1 MSDEWITT
9 FYEDQ
14 DGFPKVL
21 HDATT
26 HLDIPERPEYVG
38 REFME
43 CGTEYCEVTVYV
55 GASEKYL
62 EMKPWSVTTMGHR
75 LKDTY
80 QLSAC
85 KALRYLC
92 LIFEWQLGCTPM
104 KYFPPLDRNHPAW
117 AARIRNL
124 GTWGLAA
131 SEKDPTVVAMS
142 GYLLSLDDLCDMLRE
157 RLRVLTQRA
166 AETRWR
172 KAKVTLAMAEARA
185 AEAECRIVL
194 AEEKLREQADRHSQL
209 LREMHMTERAKH
221 KDRQHENT
229 GESPILDGIP
239 LYPCL
244 PPRKRLLGSLPPTA
258 AASPRSS
265 DTEDPEDR
273 VVGPSQPAGPADS

>member
-1 MSDEWITT
+1 
-9 FYEDQ
+9 
-14 DGFPKVL
+14 
-21 HDATT
+21 
-26 HLDIPERPEYVG
+26 
-38 REFME
+38 ME

-80 QLSAC
+80 QLAAR

-92 LIFEWQLGCTPM
+92 QIFEWQLGCTPM
-104 KYFPPLDRNHPAW
+104 KYFPPLDRNRPAW

-131 SEKDPTVVAMS
+131 SEKDPIVVAMS

-157 RLRVLTQRA
+157 RLRVLTQCA
-166 AETRWR
+166 KDAKTRWR

-185 AEAECRIVL
+185 AEAECRVVL

-209 LREMHMTERAKH
+209 LREMHLTERAK
-221 KDRQHENT
+221 RQVQ
-229 GESPILDGIP
+229 G
-239 LYPCL
+239 
-244 PPRKRLLGSLPPTA
+244 PPTREYRRI
-258 AASPRSS
+258 SNP
-265 DTEDPEDR
+265 
-273 VVGPSQPAGPADS
+273 